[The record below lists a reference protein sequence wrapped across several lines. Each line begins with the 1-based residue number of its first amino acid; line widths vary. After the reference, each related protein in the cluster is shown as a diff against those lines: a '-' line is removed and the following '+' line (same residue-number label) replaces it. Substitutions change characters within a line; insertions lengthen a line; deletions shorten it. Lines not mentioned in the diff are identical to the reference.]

1 MQIENFF
8 IDLINRTNFIADAKK
23 FIEKSNASKI
33 EIFHPE
39 EKKIEKKEQMSIDD
53 DQKRENAS
61 VENNLMKKVK
71 IKNEFEG
78 EQK

>member
-1 MQIENFF
+1 MTMIFLTVKRFLMQIENFF

-39 EKKIEKKEQMSIDD
+39 EKK
-53 DQKRENAS
+53 N
-61 VENNLMKKVK
+61 
-71 IKNEFEG
+71 
-78 EQK
+78 